1 MSHCIV
7 YRRVLIIYKQ
17 KLQKGY
23 KKLID
28 FCSQEYMFK
37 SVSVRY
43 DSEERVIVLCIEIQ
57 YLSLSVLLQS
67 SDEVKSFWEQ
77 DLK

>member
-28 FCSQEYMFK
+28 FCSQEYMYK